1 MFLSLLVKT
10 TEPCK
15 SAQRRNPR
23 YKHVLR
29 TGVVHLLLGIAQ
41 AECKKL
47 PQKHLEK
54 QEWFAM
60 FGQPDHCRQCLADQ
74 QKVNRATAGIA
85 SALRSM
91 NHLRNA
97 AGIFPRDQIFLLR
110 QKVAIPGSVIQ
121 AISIFKKPLR
131 ISCPCYRFSDKPP
144 PRSFYKFGCSTPP
157 FPEQIKMSAEAAC
170 SRTAFI
176 CPTG

>member
-41 AECKKL
+41 AECKSS

-60 FGQPDHCRQCLADQ
+60 FGNQIIADSVLLINKRSIGQ
-74 QKVNRATAGIA
+74 QQ
-85 SALRSM
+85 AL
-91 NHLRNA
+91 
-97 AGIFPRDQIFLLR
+97 LLHSG
-110 QKVAIPGSVIQ
+110 V
-121 AISIFKKPLR
+121 
-131 ISCPCYRFSDKPP
+131 
-144 PRSFYKFGCSTPP
+144 
-157 FPEQIKMSAEAAC
+157 
-170 SRTAFI
+170 
-176 CPTG
+176 